1 MWTSYVPWSVILYMH
16 TLDHPVCTE
25 IFYKVSYLLM
35 AGKLFIY
42 CRMLDHKGLP
52 SSEAIDAAALASVSG
67 ELTFDQAVVTDI
79 CATLIYVV
87 LSHTCI
93 LILRRVLL

>member
-1 MWTSYVPWSVILYMH
+1 MH

-52 SSEAIDAAALASVSG
+52 SSDAIDVAAKASVYG
-67 ELTFDQAVVTDI
+67 EFTYEQAVVTDV
-79 CATLIYVV
+79 CAPLIYVV
-87 LSHTCI
+87 LSHTHTQESI
-93 LILRRVLL
+93 VVV

>member
-1 MWTSYVPWSVILYMH
+1 MPWSFTLHIH

-25 IFYKVSYLLM
+25 ILYEVSYLLV

-52 SSEAIDAAALASVSG
+52 SSEAIDAAAKTSVCG
-67 ELTFDQAVVTDI
+67 ELTLDQAVVTDV
-79 CATLIYVV
+79 CASLIYVV
-87 LSHTCI
+87 FSHTHTQEST
-93 LILRRVLL
+93 VVV

>member
-1 MWTSYVPWSVILYMH
+1 
-16 TLDHPVCTE
+16 
-25 IFYKVSYLLM
+25 
-35 AGKLFIY
+35 
-42 CRMLDHKGLP
+42 MLDHKGLP
-52 SSEAIDAAALASVSG
+52 SSEAIDAAAKASVSG